1 MNRAYWNRL
10 AANYSD
16 DVIEITAI
24 DADGVLT
31 RTAERLGGTDT
42 VAADFGC
49 GVGAT
54 TRAFAPFFAR
64 VVGIDF
70 SPQLLDEAKRRTSM
84 KNVSYALADLATRR
98 PPDIEV
104 DVGFCV
110 NCLIA
115 PSYDTRFRIARN
127 IARCVRGAVAFV
139 VPSWESVL
147 RTYQSLIRLDVADGN
162 ERRATVRRVAALAA
176 REVRSLVDG
185 VVEVG
190 GEPTKHYLSDE
201 IAQFLA
207 DAGFLI
213 DTIERVEYPW
223 DIDLDFGRPRPKALL
238 GPRTPWDWLL
248 IGRSGLWPRSSRAI
262 VKKRSRPEAAPT

>member
-10 AANYSD
+10 AATYSD

-24 DADGVLT
+24 DTDGVLV
-31 RTAERLGGTDT
+31 RTAERLGGTDS

-54 TRAFAPFFAR
+54 TRAFAPFFRR

-70 SPQLLDEAKRRTSM
+70 APKLLDEAKQLT
-84 KNVSYALADLATRR
+84 NVGNASYVLADLAGLR
-98 PPDIEV
+98 PPDVEA

-115 PSYDTRFRIARN
+115 PNHDMRFRIARN
-127 IARCVRGAVAFV
+127 IARCVRGTVAFV

-147 RTYQSLIRLDVADGN
+147 RTYQTLVRLDVADGN
-162 ERRATVRRVAALAA
+162 ELRATGRRVAALAA
-176 REVRSLVDG
+176 REVQSLVDG
-185 VVEVG
+185 VVDVG

-223 DIDLDFGRPRPKALL
+223 EIDLDFGTPRSKALL

-248 IGRSGLWPRSSRAI
+248 VCRSEL
-262 VKKRSRPEAAPT
+262 RSRS